1 MNALDSMI
9 AILTSPVAR
18 RNGVTMSAEDCE
30 VWAEELRKYE
40 EHVIKELKK
49 YYEVKCNNIT
59 IVGKKLG

>member
-18 RNGVTMSAEDCE
+18 RNGVTISAEDCE

-40 EHVIKELKK
+40 EHVTKELKK
-49 YYEVKCNNIT
+49 YYEVKCENIA
-59 IVGKKLG
+59 IVDKKLG